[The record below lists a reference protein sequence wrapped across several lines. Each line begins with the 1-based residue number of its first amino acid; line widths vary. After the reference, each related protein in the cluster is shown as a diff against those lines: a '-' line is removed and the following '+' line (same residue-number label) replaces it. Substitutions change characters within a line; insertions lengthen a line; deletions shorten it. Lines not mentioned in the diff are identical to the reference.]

1 MINANADDKKK
12 PGLLKLT
19 EWTLEKRLSADMAG
33 HVTKMRADIE
43 AFKKAMPQQYAFVY
57 GLEDNKQ
64 PSDLKVFVRG
74 NPYNFGEDAPR
85 AFPSIFTQGV
95 PKQLENGSGRL
106 ELAERIAKE
115 PITARVIANR
125 IWRWHMGRGVVD
137 TPNNFGMA
145 GERPTNPELLEYL
158 AWKFV
163 ADGMSW
169 KKLHKE
175 IVMSRTYQ
183 LSSATVDA
191 DVANDA
197 DNRLFWRANRRR
209 MEAEDIWDSLL
220 TASGKLDLSK
230 IGGASE
236 ELGDKMVRRATYAK
250 VSRMYP
256 NDFQMT
262 FDFPTPTISAERRYT
277 TNVPQQRLFFLNN
290 SFVQTQAE
298 SLAERIKS
306 GGTEEAQV
314 TKAYEIVYQ
323 RMPMP
328 QEITAAIEFIGEAAS
343 LKPFCWALLS
353 SNEFL
358 FID

>member
-1 MINANADDKKK
+1 
-12 PGLLKLT
+12 
-19 EWTLEKRLSADMAG
+19 
-33 HVTKMRADIE
+33 
-43 AFKKAMPQQYAFVY
+43 
-57 GLEDNKQ
+57 
-64 PSDLKVFVRG
+64 
-74 NPYNFGEDAPR
+74 
-85 AFPSIFTQGV
+85 
-95 PKQLENGSGRL
+95 
-106 ELAERIAKE
+106 
-115 PITARVIANR
+115 
-125 IWRWHMGRGVVD
+125 
-137 TPNNFGMA
+137 
-145 GERPTNPELLEYL
+145 
-158 AWKFV
+158 
-163 ADGMSW
+163 MSW

-175 IVMSRTYQ
+175 ILMSRTYQ
-183 LSSATVDA
+183 LSSATVDV
-191 DVANDA
+191 DVAKDV

-209 MEAEDIWDSLL
+209 LEAEDIWDSLL

-236 ELGDKMVRRATYAK
+236 ELGDKMVRRAAYAK

-256 NDFQMT
+256 NDFQLT
-262 FDFPTPTISAERRYT
+262 FDFPTPTIAAERRYT

-306 GGTEEAQV
+306 AGTEEAQV
-314 TKAYEIVYQ
+314 KKAYEIVYQ

-328 QEITAAIEFIGEAAS
+328 QEVTAAIEFIGEAAS

>member
-1 MINANADDKKK
+1 
-12 PGLLKLT
+12 
-19 EWTLEKRLSADMAG
+19 
-33 HVTKMRADIE
+33 
-43 AFKKAMPQQYAFVY
+43 MPQQYAFVY

-95 PKQLENGSGRL
+95 PKQFENGSGRL

-163 ADGMSW
+163 SDGMSW

-191 DVANDA
+191 DVAKDA
-197 DNRLFWRANRRR
+197 DNRLFWHANRRR
-209 MEAEDIWDSLL
+209 LEAEDIWDSLL
-220 TASGKLDLSK
+220 TTSGRLDLSK

-236 ELGDKMVRRATYAK
+236 ELGEKMVRRAAYAK

-290 SFVQTQAE
+290 DFVQTQAE

-306 GGTEEAQV
+306 AGTEEAQV
-314 TKAYEIVYQ
+314 KKAYEIAYQ
-323 RMPMP
+323 RMPMA
-328 QEITAAIEFIGEAAS
+328 QEVTAAIEFIGETGS